1 MITTEY
7 LSLVTFLREKIN
19 NVADTKKATSLA
31 LGVAVSK
38 LIPLPTSTMQDISYQ
53 FDTIVVHRVN
63 QYLAEF
69 NENVVV
75 DVDLARETARSFWLI
90 RYSMANPDLDMLI
103 IPKGPNTFVEKLSN
117 VTLFAN
123 PKSIEFLNQYSEA
136 MVAIV
141 NRIQMLIKGFE
152 TSDLS

>member
-7 LSLVTFLREKIN
+7 LSLITFLREKIN
-19 NVADTKKATSLA
+19 NAADTKKATSLA